1 MIGGGRIYYYM
12 KGDNVKPFPPGLHM
26 ISGDSM
32 NRNQSS
38 YKSMGVK
45 LSCNHGDQ
53 SHELP
58 QKACRAI
65 SLGIFFPSCGLANGA
80 TSSDDHL

>member
-1 MIGGGRIYYYM
+1 MIGNQRIYYFM
-12 KGDNVKPFPPGLHM
+12 KGDVKPFPPGLHM

-32 NRNQSS
+32 IRNATSH
-38 YKSMGVK
+38 KSLGVM

-53 SHELP
+53 SAELP
-58 QKACRAI
+58 QKSCGAI

-80 TSSDDHL
+80 ISSEDNL